1 MQKELWGWKK
11 WIYFR
16 DAMLPLL
23 LLPGLTDADAED
35 GLFWSSSFPRPAAAT
50 RGRPHF

>member
-16 DAMLPLL
+16 DAMLLL
-23 LLPGLTDADAED
+23 LLPGLTDAED
-35 GLFWSSSFPRPAAAT
+35 GLFWSSSFPRPAAT
-50 RGRPHF
+50 RRPHF